1 MEYRPGTRTA
11 TFVGANPL
19 CGGRV
24 DRAVFLVRHPMPSFW
39 GDWQRRRTYQTKKSH
54 DHHSGLSKRAWDG
67 ATKKAWEREAV
78 DFYAKRYRTMWLPRE
93 MTYGAWLAQFS
104 ADHTLVLKFE
114 ALASAGD
121 REAALAEALA
131 FAGVDA
137 AAAAVACAFPRAD
150 NPATHRPRDPSLV
163 GAATAWT
170 PALLDTVWRIV
181 GDRAARLGY
190 AKGDWRVPTNATAAR
205 VDAAR
210 LVD

>member
-1 MEYRPGTRTA
+1 
-11 TFVGANPL
+11 
-19 CGGRV
+19 
-24 DRAVFLVRHPMPSFW
+24 
-39 GDWQRRRTYQTKKSH
+39 
-54 DHHSGLSKRAWDG
+54 
-67 ATKKAWEREAV
+67 
-78 DFYAKRYRTMWLPRE
+78 MWLPKE
-93 MTYGAWLAQFS
+93 MTYGAWLQQSGRRAPAISRRDGGPPAARRYS

-114 ALASAGD
+114 ALTSPRA

-170 PALLDTVWRIV
+170 PALVDAVWRIV

-190 AKGDWRVPTNATAAR
+190 AKGDWRSPTNATAAR

-210 LVD
+210 LADP